1 MRILSTEQLLSIADE
16 FCEAY
21 PARIRSFSAIAA
33 AAAVPGAR
41 VHGIP
46 VHDTPQAAA
55 TALNFALTRLEPLSA
70 HNSEFAKVCATVY
83 QRLAAD

>member
-1 MRILSTEQLLSIADE
+1 MRVLSTEQLLSIADE
-16 FCEAY
+16 FCTAY
-21 PARIRSFSAIAA
+21 PARVRSFAAIAA

-46 VHDTPQAAA
+46 VHDTPQSAAA
-55 TALNFALTRLEPLSA
+55 ALSDVIRKLEPLSA
-70 HNSEFAKVCATVY
+70 HNQEFSAVCATVY